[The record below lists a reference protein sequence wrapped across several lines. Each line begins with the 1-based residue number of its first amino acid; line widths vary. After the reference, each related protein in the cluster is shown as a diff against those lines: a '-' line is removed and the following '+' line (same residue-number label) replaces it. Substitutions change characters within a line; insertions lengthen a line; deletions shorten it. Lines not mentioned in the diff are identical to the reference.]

1 MVERSHRDTVRRN
14 RRDYNGQCS
23 PSHSSRRGLYR
34 SLCRRVAI
42 FGRASG
48 RHFAA
53 ICAVS
58 AAAITALA
66 AVPTAYASPNTA
78 YGSSSQASFAQ
89 AKDAY
94 DAGDKKLALAYGKT
108 AAQNGDTEAQVLVGH
123 ILMRGETGVVD
134 YVSAASWFK
143 KAALKDHPDALV
155 ALAEMSLR
163 SQGGLTPSQAV
174 PWLERAAAL
183 GRKDAMRVLADVYD
197 NGQGVA
203 KDSVKARQWRGK
215 AANDGDA
222 LAARAMGDELLESDA
237 FEALQW
243 YEHAAALG
251 DPQSAYI
258 AAIMY
263 VENYEIRPNSKKSAT
278 LMQQAANANIPA
290 AMADYGLLVFQGN
303 GVEQNSAAAA
313 KWFERAAKAGDSE
326 GQFLY
331 AFTLAKGDGV
341 DQSYEDAYFWLLR
354 SGESGIDE
362 YDADRKDLRERLEDN
377 VDAAV
382 LARARTRFN
391 RTNTP

>member
-1 MVERSHRDTVRRN
+1 M
-14 RRDYNGQCS
+14 
-23 PSHSSRRGLYR
+23 
-34 SLCRRVAI
+34 
-42 FGRASG
+42 
-48 RHFAA
+48 
-53 ICAVS
+53 S
-58 AAAITALA
+58 AAAITGLA

-143 KAALKDHPDALV
+143 KAAMKDHPDALV

-362 YDADRKDLRERLEDN
+362 YLSLIHI
-377 VDAAV
+377 
-382 LARARTRFN
+382 
-391 RTNTP
+391 